1 MSNPLQAR
9 RRWRFSGVPALA
21 LALLLA
27 IPLAAAASELEA
39 AEQQWLLGQKTRAIQ
54 TLDTALAQDPY
65 NPKLRFNLALMLMEA
80 GNSARAETLLR
91 ALTEDYPDLA
101 DPFNNLAVILAAR
114 GDLDGAQAA
123 LNRALLLY
131 PQHAQALE
139 NLGDVYLQQATR
151 SYEAAQKL
159 GLAAAPT
166 VAAKLKLT
174 RELLDQLPRPG
185 AR

>member
-1 MSNPLQAR
+1 MSNPYPAR
-9 RRWRFSGVPALA
+9 RRWHFSIALTWVAALMLA
-21 LALLLA
+21 L
-27 IPLAAAASELEA
+27 PLAAAASELEA

-54 TLDTALAQDPY
+54 TLTNALAQDPF
-65 NPKLRFNLALMLMEA
+65 NPRLRFSLALMLMES
-80 GNSARAETLLR
+80 GDGARAETMLR

-123 LNRALLLY
+123 LTRALLLY

-139 NLGDVYLQQATR
+139 NLGDVYLQQAAR

-166 VAAKLKLT
+166 VAAKLKMT
-174 RELLDQLPRPG
+174 RELVDNLPRPG
-185 AR
+185 SR